1 MVRETVDDV
10 ETALADL
17 AMVVGPL
24 TRAALLCSVVKQAI
38 KKPSKA
44 VDF

>member
-17 AMVVGPL
+17 AMVVGPI
-24 TRAALLCSVVKQAI
+24 TRAALYIQQLNKQ
-38 KKPSKA
+38 
-44 VDF
+44 